1 MPGFML
7 QTKRKPLAAKPIV
20 ATARVIPFAPP
31 KALLAENADRCPKC
45 DSGFVTREPAFLHC
59 RYCGNMA
66 RITGGSL
73 LDQEL
78 FERRSGLR
86 LAS

>member
-1 MPGFML
+1 MPGLMG
-7 QTKRKPLAAKPIV
+7 QVGAKPIV
-20 ATARVIPFAPP
+20 AKPVVTTAQVVRLHHPRP
-31 KALLAENADRCPKC
+31 LLAPDADRCPKC

-59 RYCGNMA
+59 RFCGNMA
-66 RITGGSL
+66 RIASGSL

-78 FERRSGLR
+78 YERRAGLR